1 MADRWSALVVRAV
14 GEYVQRLA
22 DRGVVASLDV
32 LNERDVRQALLAH
45 AGSIGDT
52 ILVVTS
58 PRFRD
63 GLSHWY
69 DTTRMLL
76 RFATR
81 PVLLVSKDLG

>member
-1 MADRWSALVVRAV
+1 
-14 GEYVQRLA
+14 
-22 DRGVVASLDV
+22 VAGLDV
-32 LNERDVRQALLAH
+32 LRERDVRRALLAH

-69 DTTRMLL
+69 DTSRMLV
-76 RFATR
+76 RFVTR
-81 PVLLVSKDLG
+81 PVLVVSKDLG